1 LRQALGSIRRED
13 DMTIRI
19 QPVLMLLCL
28 GLSANSVEA
37 TETAQGEVLKS
48 TQSGTAETPETEAVR
63 ALETDAAQPTA
74 TEAVQ
79 TDGPDAAVA
88 MDTEAVRAE
97 ATDAAATTDAEAV
110 RTDGPD
116 AAVAA
121 DTEAVQTDGPDAAV
135 AADTEAVRTEEADAA
150 ATADAEAVQTDGPD
164 AAVAADAE
172 AVRMEETDAAA
183 TADLEAVQ
191 TDGPDTA
198 VAADTEAVRAE
209 EADTAATADIEAV
222 QTEEAGTDSLFS
234 RIVEWFRGDGSET
247 DSKTDPQPPEK
258 QEAAEK
264 TITLSHAYQ
273 ATRDMI
279 AEIEILRQA
288 TGVSAAPRETAPR
301 DDRAPIHAYSKSLEV
316 MEKTARVQRRLGMIP
331 VEVGNIPVRRIAPDD
346 LYRSVQ
352 DIIAEL
358 RRIKRQLVIEDQI
371 QPASFTGGTTPALL
385 YRHLGDASFLM
396 DGLVG
401 RPTTSNDVYLHVLRV
416 HDEMESIATGLG
428 VALESDPPVV
438 EGDKE
443 SKEVA
448 QQMLRATYKVINL
461 QSRLGMDASGVPNS
475 TLERV
480 TPAEVFDATN
490 ILLAEI
496 VRIKT
501 HLNVPLPRAERRESR
516 NKQPRDVFA
525 EVLLVI
531 RNLDALTR
539 AADNTG

>member
-1 LRQALGSIRRED
+1 
-13 DMTIRI
+13 MTIRI

-28 GLSANSVEA
+28 GLSVSSVEA

-48 TQSGTAETPETEAVR
+48 TQSGAAETSETEAVR

-79 TDGPDAAVA
+79 TDGP
-88 MDTEAVRAE
+88 
-97 ATDAAATTDAEAV
+97 
-110 RTDGPD
+110 G
-116 AAVAA
+116 
-121 DTEAVQTDGPDAAV
+121 AAV
-135 AADTEAVRTEEADAA
+135 AADTEAVRAEEVDAAATADAEAVQTEVTDAA

-164 AAVAADAE
+164 APVAMDTE
-172 AVRMEETDAAA
+172 AVRTEATDAAA
-183 TADLEAVQ
+183 TTDAEAVQ
-191 TDGPDTA
+191 TDEPDTA
-198 VAADTEAVRAE
+198 AAADTEAVRAE

-222 QTEEAGTDSLFS
+222 QTEEAGTGSLLS

-247 DSKTDPQPPEK
+247 DAETDPQPPEK

-264 TITLSHAYQ
+264 TTTLSHAYQ

-352 DIIAEL
+352 DIITEL

-501 HLNVPLPRAERRESR
+501 HLNAPLPRAERRESR

>member
-1 LRQALGSIRRED
+1 MPRE
-13 DMTIRI
+13 
-19 QPVLMLLCL
+19 
-28 GLSANSVEA
+28 
-37 TETAQGEVLKS
+37 
-48 TQSGTAETPETEAVR
+48 
-63 ALETDAAQPTA
+63 PTA
-74 TEAVQ
+74 AEAVQ
-79 TDGPDAAVA
+79 TDGPDTAVA
-88 MDTEAVRAE
+88 ADTEAVRAE
-97 ATDAAATTDAEAV
+97 ETDAAATADLEAV
-110 RTDGPD
+110 QTEPGPRHRSRRKP
-116 AAVAA
+116 AA

-135 AADTEAVRTEEADAA
+135 AADTEAVR
-150 ATADAEAVQTDGPD
+150 AEK
-164 AAVAADAE
+164 
-172 AVRMEETDAAA
+172 TDAAA
-183 TADLEAVQ
+183 TEDA
-191 TDGPDTA
+191 
-198 VAADTEAVRAE
+198 
-209 EADTAATADIEAV
+209 EAV
-222 QTEEAGTDSLFS
+222 QTEEAGTGSLFS

-247 DSKTDPQPPEK
+247 DSETDLQPPEK
-258 QEAAEK
+258 QEAAEE

-288 TGVSAAPRETAPR
+288 TGVSAAPRETTPR

-371 QPASFTGGTTPALL
+371 RPASFTGGTTPALL
-385 YRHLGDASFLM
+385 YRNLGDASFLM

-416 HDEMESIATGLG
+416 HDEMESIAAGLG

-438 EGDKE
+438 EGEKE

-516 NKQPRDVFA
+516 NKQPKDVFA